1 MDLWLVCLTFML
13 FTHWIADF
21 VIQGDDI
28 VKGTAGVPYIIEH
41 CVKYAIVFPAGAWLV
56 WFALL
61 NTSIESW
68 LIFSAIN
75 AITHALIDCLAIPL
89 ASGYFKANNTKNGSI
104 SLALDQF
111 LHSVVIISSF
121 AWCM

>member
-89 ASGYFKANNTKNGSI
+89 ASGYFKVNNTKNGSI